1 MAEGDEG
8 RKITRYILLGS
19 FLGGLVGTTIA
30 IFAFPQ
36 SAEEKKKQVQ
46 EIQKEFLKPV
56 KVKVIELIENVAD
69 TLRKSIEEAAKKP
82 ESGEREIT

>member
-1 MAEGDEG
+1 MAEGEEG
-8 RKITRYILLGS
+8 KKITRYVLLGS

-36 SAEEKKKQVQ
+36 STEEKKKQVQ
-46 EIQKEFLKPV
+46 ELQKELLKPV

-69 TLRKSIEEAAKKP
+69 TLRKSIEEAAQKP
-82 ESGEREIT
+82 ESSETRIT